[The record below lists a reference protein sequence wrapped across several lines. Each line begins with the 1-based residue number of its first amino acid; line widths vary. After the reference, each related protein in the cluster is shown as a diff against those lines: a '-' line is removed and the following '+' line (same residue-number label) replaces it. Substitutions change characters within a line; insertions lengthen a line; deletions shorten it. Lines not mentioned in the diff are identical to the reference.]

1 MTSGTQDDAAGMTA
15 DERERDLRG
24 LYGPGSEAWRLN
36 REAALLLA
44 AGPRALLLQIAHPLI
59 AEGVDQHSDLRTDPW
74 RRLSATLRSY
84 LTIVYGTTAA
94 ARAEIARLDRLH
106 RRVVGPVRDPAAVVA
121 TGAISYSGRDPALAL
136 WVHATLVD
144 STMVAYDAWVEPL
157 TDARR
162 AAFYAETRPIALAFG
177 VPEGRLPADV
187 AAFDEYVAS
196 MLSANGPVHPTPTA
210 RALARAVL
218 HPPLAPLATWAPGRL
233 VSPIGAA
240 LRAVPGSLVDWTMW
254 PAVGLLPPGVRTEFG
269 IPWGRR
275 HEVAAAWLAGGIRWW
290 RPRLAP
296 GFRQMTAARAADRR
310 VAGILPAMDDR
321 DARR

>member
-1 MTSGTQDDAAGMTA
+1 MTSGTQDDAAGMNA
-15 DERERDLRG
+15 DDRARDLRG

-59 AEGVDQHSDLRTDPW
+59 AEGVDQHSDFRTDPW

-84 LTIVYGTTAA
+84 LTIVYGTTSAA
-94 ARAEIARLDRLH
+94 QAEIARLGRLH
-106 RRVVGPVRDPAAVVA
+106 RGVVGPVLDPAAVVA

-144 STMVAYDAWVEPL
+144 STMVAYDAWIEPL
-157 TDARR
+157 TDTRR

-177 VPEGRLPADV
+177 VPEERLPADV
-187 AAFDEYVAS
+187 AAFDAYVAS
-196 MLSANGPVHPTPTA
+196 MLSADGPVHPTPTA

-218 HPPLAPLATWAPGRL
+218 HPPLAPLATWAPDRL
-233 VSPIGAA
+233 VAPARAA
-240 LRAVPGSLVDWTMW
+240 LRSVPGALVDWTMW
-254 PAVGLLPPGVRTEFG
+254 PAVGLLPPGIRTEFG

-275 HEVAAAWLAGGIRWW
+275 HDMVSAWMTGGVRWW
-290 RPRLAP
+290 RPRLSP
-296 GFRQMTAARAADRR
+296 GFRQMSAARAADRR
-310 VAGILPAMDDR
+310 VAGILPTMDDGSTGR
-321 DARR
+321 